1 MAARMA
7 ARARASRRIVAAN
20 TAVSLLAV
28 TGAIAAAAGHTRF
41 AMLFGAALLGWSQLV
56 GL

>member
-1 MAARMA
+1 MAV
-7 ARARASRRIVAAN
+7 RASQRIVAAN

-28 TGAIAAAAGHTRF
+28 TGGIATAAYDARP

>member
-1 MAARMA
+1 MAVGVTSQRV
-7 ARARASRRIVAAN
+7 VAAN

-28 TGAIAAAAGHTRF
+28 TVGIAAAPYDLRP